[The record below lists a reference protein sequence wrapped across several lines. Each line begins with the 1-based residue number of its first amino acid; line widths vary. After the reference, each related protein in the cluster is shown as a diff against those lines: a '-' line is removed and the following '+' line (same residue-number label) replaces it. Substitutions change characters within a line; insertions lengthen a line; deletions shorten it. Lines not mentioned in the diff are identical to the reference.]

1 MGCFLLM
8 SQYLSFT
15 INGNTEFFCTKGF
28 RKKSNF
34 SIFQTLV
41 MYKLQVKRLICM
53 LNLIMWIGL
62 FSMCMRV
69 CRMEAQKTYLS
80 PGGIRKGFTNY
91 FSRSGIMTLHMN
103 ENWWFRDT
111 IVFRATV
118 LYTANLS
125 SFLRSVTES
134 HDSVFTGKD
143 TKCFTLARSCEI
155 SHVVWEARSYFTIF
169 SRRILLHTCLKCLL
183 LIQY

>member
-1 MGCFLLM
+1 MGCFVLL

-15 INGNTEFFCTKGF
+15 INGNSGFFYTKGF

-34 SIFQTLV
+34 SIFQTLA

-69 CRMEAQKTYLS
+69 CRMEAQKTNLS
-80 PGGIRKGFTNY
+80 PSGIRKGFTNY
-91 FSRSGIMTLHMN
+91 FSRGRIMTLHMN

-111 IVFRATV
+111 IVLRATV
-118 LYTANLS
+118 LYTGNLS
-125 SFLRSVTES
+125 SSLRSVTKS
-134 HDSVFTGKD
+134 QDSLSSLGKIH
-143 TKCFTLARSCEI
+143 TASPLQEAVKLAI
-155 SHVVWEARSYFTIF
+155 
-169 SRRILLHTCLKCLL
+169 
-183 LIQY
+183 